1 MMPVNW
7 YPDRR
12 QLRSFGLVCLVAFG
26 ALATWAL
33 VRESIFGLTLAP
45 PTARTVALSLGALAA
60 LSALMALV
68 APAALRPL
76 YVALMAVSVPIGY
89 VVSHAVMAVVFFGL
103 LLPIGIAFRVMRR
116 DALARTQ
123 DRVRRTYWEPRPTR
137 VDVRRYYRQF

>member
-7 YPDRR
+7 HPHRH

-45 PTARTVALSLGALAA
+45 PTSRTLALSLGVVAA

-76 YVALMAVSVPIGY
+76 YVALTALSVPIGY
-89 VVSHAVMAVVFFGL
+89 VVSHAVMAAVFFGL
-103 LLPIGIAFRVMRR
+103 LLPIGIVFRLMRR
-116 DALARTQ
+116 DALGRTQ
-123 DRVRRTYWEPRPTR
+123 DRVRQTYWEPRPTR

>member
-7 YPDRR
+7 HPCRR
-12 QLRSFGLVCLVAFG
+12 QLRTFGLVCLVVFG

-45 PTARTVALSLGALAA
+45 PMARAVALSLGALAA

-103 LLPIGIAFRVMRR
+103 LLPIGIAFRLMRR
-116 DALARTQ
+116 DALARNL
-123 DRVRRTYWEPRPTR
+123 DRVRPTYWEPRRTR